1 MNLAE
6 YIMKRIVTKYWWVLP
21 CLLGLYSFV
30 GAGLKKLLWAVEWNG
45 KIIVLFLFLM
55 LFVVLVL
62 TIIALLT
69 SWVGLLSRKQ
79 WRKFLISLLLLV
91 VAYLLSLKPLS
102 FLFSTDETFEV
113 VEYQIPRDE
122 QLEEVDIQ
130 EGEDVNQEWAKYW
143 KTGYTN

>member
-1 MNLAE
+1 
-6 YIMKRIVTKYWWVLP
+6 MKRIVTKYWWVLP
-21 CLLGLYSFV
+21 CLLALYSFV
-30 GAGLKKLLWAVEWNG
+30 GAGLKKLLWAVEWSG
-45 KIIVLFLFLM
+45 KILVLFLFLM
-55 LFVVLVL
+55 LFVVLIL

-69 SWVGLLSRKQ
+69 SWVELLSRKQ
-79 WRKFLISLLLLV
+79 WRNFLISLLLLV
-91 VAYLLSLKPLS
+91 VAFLLSLKPLS

-113 VEYQIPRDE
+113 IEYQIPRDEQFE